1 MIVFAILGLVILLSL
16 TIFQILL
23 ILGKP
28 FGEFAWGGQHKVLPK
43 KLRVA
48 SATSIV
54 LYAVFAIFLASKS
67 GLVDI
72 ITLQP
77 LLTIV
82 MWVFTSYF
90 FLGIVMNFAS
100 RNKKEQAVMTPVA
113 TALAVV
119 FLIVTL
125 S

>member
-100 RNKKEQAVMTPVA
+100 RSKKERAVMTPVA

>member
-1 MIVFAILGLVILLSL
+1 MNVIAILGLVILLSL

-100 RNKKEQAVMTPVA
+100 RSKKERAVMTPVA